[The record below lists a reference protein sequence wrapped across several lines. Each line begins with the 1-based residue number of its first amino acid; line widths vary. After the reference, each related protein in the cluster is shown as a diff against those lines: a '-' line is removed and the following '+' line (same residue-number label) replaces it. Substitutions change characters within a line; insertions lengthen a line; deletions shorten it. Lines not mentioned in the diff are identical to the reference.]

1 MKKTNSLEKR
11 INKLEQSIDVMVEQ
25 INALKKSMRSIE
37 PINLLKLLVD
47 KEIDQRESAEYQGKG
62 FWLSGQ
68 YNWELVTDSENYQ
81 VLIPTRK

>member
-47 KEIDQRESAEYQGKG
+47 KEIDQRESAEYQGKR

>member
-62 FWLSGQ
+62 FWLSDQ